1 MVYQLLLNGQ
11 YNGSNYSLTGFGN
24 DDNVVVTIDK
34 HIALYLHPLFIQHFL
49 FCMTKHHSYNH
60 MNFRDR
66 VYTSARLLGRA
77 RKQGVGQVLQVL
89 VKQQP
94 ALYLGPRP
102 ALDGLSLYR
111 QAVKKLEVPPAVAD
125 PRGKTI
131 MLISHC

>member
-1 MVYQLLLNGQ
+1 
-11 YNGSNYSLTGFGN
+11 
-24 DDNVVVTIDK
+24 
-34 HIALYLHPLFIQHFL
+34 
-49 FCMTKHHSYNH
+49 MTKHRPYNH

-77 RKQGVGQVLQVL
+77 RKQGVGQVLRVL
-89 VKQQP
+89 VEQQP

-111 QAVKKLEVPPAVAD
+111 QAIKKLAVPPAVVD